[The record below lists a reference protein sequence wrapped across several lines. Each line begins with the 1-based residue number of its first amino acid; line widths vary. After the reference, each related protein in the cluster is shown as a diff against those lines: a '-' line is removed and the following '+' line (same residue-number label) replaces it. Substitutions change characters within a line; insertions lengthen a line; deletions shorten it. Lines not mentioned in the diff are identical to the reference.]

1 MALVKKFE
9 ITTAYNDI
17 YDITESVKETVKESG
32 VVGIRTISPDL
43 RIVTVLLPLETS
55 IPTAF
60 ITIDVVL

>member
-60 ITIDVVL
+60 ITIDVVS